1 MTPEEIAAL
10 PEGSYY
16 VIRTDEGFTA
26 EGAEWLVMHRDAAHE
41 DDWFAKTGSG
51 ATSEADARRTCAAL
65 NACANVPDEA
75 LTPGSVRQLCADA
88 LAAIDEGLEDYELG
102 QRLRAVLRGEKREG
116 G

>member
-10 PEGSYY
+10 PEGTCYA
-16 VIRTDEGFTA
+16 TADDEGWRVMLRGWKDRWVADTGTGGVA
-26 EGAEWLVMHRDAAHE
+26 EAG
-41 DDWFAKTGSG
+41 
-51 ATSEADARRTCAAL
+51 ARRIAACL

-102 QRLRAVLRGEKREG
+102 QRLRAVLRGERREEG
-116 G
+116 ENDC